1 MKLKSTNIPKQTSQL
16 IQNLINLDT
25 SLTYFLSKY
34 SEKDVYKF
42 INKLYNVLLNE
53 DLEDIAS
60 DLYLL
65 KRIATDTSRYNSTV
79 VTYILNYQLSFSN
92 INTIPEQMVESEF
105 PEVNDQIAYKYF
117 VEGFTASEIAEMYLL
132 AMPTVYKH
140 LSSYVVGVSG
150 GLF

>member
-1 MKLKSTNIPKQTSQL
+1 
-16 IQNLINLDT
+16 
-25 SLTYFLSKY
+25 
-34 SEKDVYKF
+34 
-42 INKLYNVLLNE
+42 LLNE